1 MKEGAT
7 FIILHESAWQSL
19 LKDVTT
25 FAMVVGV
32 GLVGW
37 WLNSRFLEIFGGAMI
52 VLVLVSRLSGSA
64 ARMTPDE
71 AVRYIKEIAR
81 VDHE

>member
-7 FIILHESAWQSL
+7 FIILHESVWQSL

-37 WLNSRFLEIFGGAMI
+37 WLNSRFLESFGSAMI
-52 VLVLVSRLSGSA
+52 VLVLVRRLSGTA
-64 ARMTPDE
+64 VRMTPDE
-71 AVRYIKEIAR
+71 AIRYIKEIAR